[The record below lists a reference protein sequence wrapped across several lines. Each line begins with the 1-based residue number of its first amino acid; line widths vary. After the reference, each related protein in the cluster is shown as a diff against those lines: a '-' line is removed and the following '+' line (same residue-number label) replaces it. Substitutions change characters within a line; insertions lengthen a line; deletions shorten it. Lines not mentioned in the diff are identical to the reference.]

1 MYVIPRSHLSILNER
16 DELQT
21 PTFKELSYPR
31 LA

>member
-1 MYVIPRSHLSILNER
+1 MSVTPRSHLSILNGW

-21 PTFKELSYPR
+21 PTFKEHSYPG